1 VEATVGLKRKAN
13 AVIAP
18 VLYTEDEQALIK
30 EMGVNPNYTHPDPS
44 KVIVAEVKTIPKPK
58 AGDISP
64 KGAGEYITMDVKG
77 SGDRVY
83 KVVIPQ
89 SYAKLI
95 PKTWSWNEN
104 RFKVAGMISAGFPMT
119 SVAEVCGVD
128 RSTIYGW
135 LQHPEFKEH
144 VNGLTMETGWAN
156 KSERIAGLN
165 KLTRMLFDKV
175 IKELD
180 GVKLTDKS
188 IGAVLT
194 SIQMIAKQL
203 GQEKEE
209 FIESTRVQQ
218 DVTLNGT
225 VSVVAI
231 PVDALLNSKTTEERR
246 LLEEEFN
253 TLGDNIIR
261 NITGERD

>member
-13 AVIAP
+13 ALIAP
-18 VLYTEDEQALIK
+18 VLYTEEEQGIIK
-30 EMGVNPNYTHPDPS
+30 ELGVNHNRSHPDES
-44 KVIVAEVKTIPKPK
+44 KVVTTSLTITPKPK

-83 KVVIPQ
+83 KVVVPQ
-89 SYAKLI
+89 SYARLI
-95 PKTWSWNEN
+95 PKTWSWNEK
-104 RFKVAGMISAGFPMT
+104 RFKVASMISAGFPMT

-135 LQHPEFKEH
+135 MQHPEFKEH

-175 IKELD
+175 INELD

-209 FIESTRVQQ
+209 FIESTRVDQNL
-218 DVTLNGT
+218 TLSGT
-225 VSVVAI
+225 VAVVAI
-231 PVDALLNSKTTEERR
+231 PVDALLNSRTTEERI
-246 LLEEEFN
+246 LLESEFD

-261 NITGERD
+261 NITGERE